1 MEALTNIKKE
11 EAYPSF
17 LIRKKRAS
25 PARFLRY
32 ILHWGKERDKIGKI
46 FLSARISLTDRE

>member
-1 MEALTNIKKE
+1 MEASRNIKKE

-25 PARFLRY
+25 LARFFTLNFA
-32 ILHWGKERDKIGKI
+32 LGKG
-46 FLSARISLTDRE
+46 T

>member
-1 MEALTNIKKE
+1 MEALTNIKKK

-25 PARFLRY
+25 PARFFTLNFA
-32 ILHWGKERDKIGKI
+32 LGKG
-46 FLSARISLTDRE
+46 T